1 MPFRPVFIAIVIAFA
16 LILGAFLIQRAR
28 PRVELD
34 QPNANFVRA
43 TGVLHAGVAFHA
55 FTCFS
60 VVKQQLKSL
69 LRLSRTQD
77 IRILVPMVTLDR
89 DMQKMRELFLAAA
102 HELGIETLPPLGAMI
117 ETPAAALTVGQI
129 AKHADFLSVGT
140 NDLTQYT
147 LVARRDNATVRDYY
161 EDTHPSMFRLLGII
175 IAVEAGLDLRRARG
189 SRGSHPNANGNR
201 LPCAQY
207 FPSADLDNER
217 ANQIDWHQKTC
228 EATLIKDSGTASIW
242 ATLWATLA
250 FSVSSKIAIF
260 LFRINVVRP
269 PRIELGLRVPE
280 TL

>member
-43 TGVLHAGVAFHA
+43 TGVLHAEWHSTHLLSQ
-55 FTCFS
+55 TCFS
-60 VVKQQLKSL
+60 VKAVCACCLTTRSL
-69 LRLSRTQD
+69 RAHSLRACCGFLRPKIFASSCRWLPLNVTCNRYANCSYRSLTKWGSR
-77 IRILVPMVTLDR
+77 P
-89 DMQKMRELFLAAA
+89 FS
-102 HELGIETLPPLGAMI
+102 PLGAMI
-117 ETPAAALTVGQI
+117 ETPAAALTVGRI
-129 AKHADFLSVGT
+129 ARHADFLSVVT

-147 LVARRDNATVRDYY
+147 LIAGRDNATVRDYY
-161 EDTHPSMFRLLGII
+161 EDTHPSMLRLLGII
-175 IAVEAGLDLRRARG
+175 IAEEAGLDLRRARG

-228 EATLIKDSGTASIW
+228 EPTLIE
-242 ATLWATLA
+242 
-250 FSVSSKIAIF
+250 VC
-260 LFRINVVRP
+260 LFGSTK
-269 PRIELGLRVPE
+269 L
-280 TL
+280 